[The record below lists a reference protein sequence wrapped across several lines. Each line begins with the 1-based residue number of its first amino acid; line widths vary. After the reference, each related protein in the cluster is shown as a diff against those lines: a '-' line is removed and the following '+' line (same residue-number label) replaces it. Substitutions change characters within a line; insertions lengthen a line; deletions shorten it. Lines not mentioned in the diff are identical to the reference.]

1 MRDIIYANRNGRHY
15 KTVLYPNKKGKCMK
29 NYIIH
34 INYFEK
40 LVRENFRNG
49 RM

>member
-1 MRDIIYANRNGRHY
+1 MPTETVGIIKMHHRD
-15 KTVLYPNKKGKCMK
+15 TKGKCMRH
-29 NYIIH
+29 YIIH

>member
-1 MRDIIYANRNGRHY
+1 MPTETVGII
-15 KTVLYPNKKGKCMK
+15 KQCFTQTKKGKCMK

>member
-1 MRDIIYANRNGRHY
+1 MPTETVGIIKMHRRS
-15 KTVLYPNKKGKCMK
+15 KKGKCMRHYI
-29 NYIIH
+29 NY